1 VGGIKRIL
9 MEDYQCPSRPILQ
22 DLNAPSFSA
31 GSWLLRKNLLRM
43 RMRILTAAAC
53 FCYDTN
59 QFTAV
64 FGGKFVRGSCSAVGV
79 LFPLLSDDG
88 GVTVEERSNG
98 SEILQLRF
106 SG

>member
-1 VGGIKRIL
+1 
-9 MEDYQCPSRPILQ
+9 
-22 DLNAPSFSA
+22 
-31 GSWLLRKNLLRM
+31 
-43 RMRILTAAAC
+43 MRILTAAAC

-64 FGGKFVRGSCSAVGV
+64 CSGESSFGD
-79 LFPLLSDDG
+79 LFFLLWALFLLSDDR

-98 SEILQLRF
+98 SEVLQLRF